1 MSYQQIPPPQLP
13 RGIVPVS
20 RQQGM
25 GLALRITQNDA
36 LNTAIFWA
44 FILGAGYLALS
55 FGYEG
60 ITGHKLLPTTRT
72 PAAWELA

>member
-1 MSYQQIPPPQLP
+1 M
-13 RGIVPVS
+13 GIT
-20 RQQGM
+20 
-25 GLALRITQNDA
+25 LRVTQNDA

-44 FILGAGYLALS
+44 FILGAGYLAFS

-60 ITGHKLLPTTRT
+60 ITGHKFLPSGRT